1 MEISIVRL
9 AVLAVIGILAALLCR
24 SRNTEFGI
32 LISIAICLLIIGFI
46 LKGFEQLA
54 DFLRQLTGNLNLTYI
69 GVLLKLIGIAY
80 VCEFA
85 SGLCKDGGY
94 QAVSAQVEM
103 AGRVAM
109 MIVSIPVMAAIIQ
122 TIQALLS

>member
-54 DFLRQLTGNLNLTYI
+54 DFFETADRKPESDIYRSSVKADRDCLR
-69 GVLLKLIGIAY
+69 V
-80 VCEFA
+80 
-85 SGLCKDGGY
+85 
-94 QAVSAQVEM
+94 
-103 AGRVAM
+103 
-109 MIVSIPVMAAIIQ
+109 
-122 TIQALLS
+122 